1 MTNISPLK
9 VRSLDLQSSKFLS
22 TLLQMV
28 MRQTI
33 DHFHRFFEVCT
44 DVQNEQKMR
53 RSLNSIFL
61 GHPYGQLSIEQAYKI
76 GVGKEWSLLRI
87 HLQNDLLSTF
97 TPLPS
102 LVRDFFPLKVYV
114 VLLNITPYYVTRV
127 TSDCY
132 VLEVNKNLCFSNP

>member
-9 VRSLDLQSSKFLS
+9 VRSLDQQSSKFLS

-97 TPLPS
+97 TPPPFIRERLFPS
-102 LVRDFFPLKVYV
+102 KGLVI
-114 VLLNITPYYVTRV
+114 LNIMPYYVTRV

-132 VLEVNKNLCFSNP
+132 VLELIKNLCFSNP